1 TAATSTCARRA
12 GTATL
17 EPRTRGL
24 GHRAARTTG
33 CAACGCRTTPPR
45 TMPSQRCEKWGSRTM
60 TSLGTSF
67 GDTAGRSS
75 GLSSFSPGSRPS
87 SLIHPP
93 RQWLP

>member
-17 EPRTRGL
+17 APRTRGS

-33 CAACGCRTTPPR
+33 YATCGFRTTPPR

-60 TSLGTSF
+60 ASLGTSF

-87 SLIHPP
+87 SLML
-93 RQWLP
+93 LPLQLKP